1 MSRKPSP
8 DAWMRQPRH
17 VAQSR
22 YFRGENH
29 DVRWNVHDLDVR
41 IPRVPRPHDV
51 IIEGDRADRP
61 LLHDTDRVPLIR
73 NKVIERAAKVRK
85 LNKRR
90 DQRRYKAQLREQDI
104 TLD

>member
-8 DAWMRQPRH
+8 DAPMRQPRH
-17 VAQSR
+17 VAQTR

-29 DVRWNVHDLDVR
+29 DARWNVHDLAVR
-41 IPRVPRPHDV
+41 MPRVPRPHDV
-51 IIEGDRADRP
+51 IIEGDWADIP
-61 LLHDTDRVPLIR
+61 LRRDTDRKPLVR
-73 NKVIERAAKVRK
+73 DTVIERAAKVRK

-90 DQRRYKAQLREQDI
+90 AQRRFKQQLREQDI